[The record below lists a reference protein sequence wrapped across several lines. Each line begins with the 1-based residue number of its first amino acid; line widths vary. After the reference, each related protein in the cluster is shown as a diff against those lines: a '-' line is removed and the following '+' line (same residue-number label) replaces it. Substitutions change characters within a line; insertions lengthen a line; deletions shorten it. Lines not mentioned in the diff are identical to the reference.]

1 MCSLA
6 MPRDPPLPQPSAA
19 LWGGG
24 GPGEGVGGHGL
35 FTSKTGYGVAVIGR
49 ARRCRAGVVAAHHN
63 PMLRAIDQRDGP
75 TL

>member
-35 FTSKTGYGVAVIGR
+35 FTSKPVMVWLSSAEL
-49 ARRCRAGVVAAHHN
+49 AGAA
-63 PMLRAIDQRDGP
+63 LAS
-75 TL
+75 